1 MMAVDLWSSFRRVH
15 YGFRRID
22 YGKALF
28 IAAAIAFP
36 WVIIAAAIYILTG

>member
-1 MMAVDLWSSFRRVH
+1 MMAVDLWSRFRRV
-15 YGFRRID
+15 YYEFRRID

-28 IAAAIAFP
+28 ITALIAVP